1 MAVSR
6 RSVGHFHSVDLKYSL
21 ALMQVGVIQSSISV
35 TDATYSGLLSKRD
48 IGVLVNVS
56 GAVSRMVPMAKRCWQ
71 VRRRRSGST
80 FRSLAAW
87 VTVTGAD
94 CLEK

>member
-1 MAVSR
+1 M
-6 RSVGHFHSVDLKYSL
+6 GHFQFVDLKYSL
-21 ALMQVGVIQSSISV
+21 ALMQVGVIQSSINL
-35 TDATYSGLLSKRD
+35 TEATYSGLLSKRD

-71 VRRRRSGST
+71 VRRRRRGST
-80 FRSLAAW
+80 LRSLAAW